1 MGLERKQCYPRRSD
15 GDAVYN
21 RSNTVHRLVV
31 SMPGGDPLAARVATL
46 PVGDVYLL
54 TQYNVEHQLSES
66 YTGRVDRRPASHVLS
81 SVRYRYTP
89 RGSLACK
96 VDVVQVLCKAK
107 WAGIRL

>member
-66 YTGRVDRRPASHVLS
+66 NTGRVDRRPASRAEFRTLPLHAV
-81 SVRYRYTP
+81 
-89 RGSLACK
+89 ACK